1 MSRTLLGVFLITLA
15 SPAGATTLFTTPIA
29 RGGAEYLECQAL
41 NTGKKPVDVTF
52 EIRAVTSPPPEF
64 FACKTQTVTVRPGRV
79 EGVESFASECGASGP
94 YYAQVTFKAGKTVV
108 RASCYALENP
118 ALRSEAR

>member
-1 MSRTLLGVFLITLA
+1 MSRMLISLLLAALA
-15 SPAGATTLFTTPIA
+15 SPAGATTLFTSPID
-29 RGGAEYLECQAL
+29 RGGSDFLECQAL

-52 EIRAVTSPPPEF
+52 EIRAVTSAPPEF
-64 FACKTQTVTVRPGRV
+64 FVCKKQTVTVRPGRV
-79 EGVESFASECGASGP
+79 EPVESFANDCGAAGP

-118 ALRSEAR
+118 ALRTEAR